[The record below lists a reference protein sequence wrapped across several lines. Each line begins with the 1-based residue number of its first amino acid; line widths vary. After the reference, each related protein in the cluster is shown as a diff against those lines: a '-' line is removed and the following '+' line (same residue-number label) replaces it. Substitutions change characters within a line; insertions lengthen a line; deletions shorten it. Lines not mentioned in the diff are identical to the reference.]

1 MAVANPPL
9 IVHPHALV
17 GDGRVTVVDAFR
29 DRETLGAYIK
39 RTGVIVPRG
48 PVAVWHNG
56 HRVPDALWR
65 QLIPRT
71 GDQIVIRARLI
82 GGGGGDG
89 NKVLRTVAL
98 VALVVATSGVGSFAG
113 LGSMLAGATGM
124 SVGLASAAIMIGGSL
139 LITALLPTPKP
150 TAAQL
155 GTGSKY
161 ESSPTYSI
169 SGGRN
174 RSRTWEPMSVI
185 FGKHKVVPD
194 YGAKY
199 WTEYVGDDQY
209 LNQVFHFGLQ
219 AGSVELSDFKIGD
232 TPISNY
238 QGVQIEV
245 SGLDGKL
252 SMFPGNVD
260 TLQGFVVN
268 NADGWIQ
275 RTTPLDTTYI
285 SFELAAQLYSVN
297 DDGSISGRSVD
308 ARIQYRQ
315 VGTGAWSDIGILS
328 DAVYASHYWSL
339 QDANGVQVGAGSTNP
354 SEHYEWETVP
364 GSSYQDCSGEYC
376 VMTRTPDLYW
386 RWVPHPH
393 ALGQPWQGRAPDPYL
408 STSSTPGVRMT
419 GARQEPTRKTVGV
432 SVAKG
437 QYEVRVLKT
446 SGDIKDSR
454 NSNEFAVSQILCYQ
468 PDEADYTGQLR
479 VALRIKAT
487 NQLNGAVDEFSAI
500 AKASCMVWNGSDW
513 VKQHTRNPA
522 WWHLHFAYGKRAPSG
537 ERVYGGGLDNDQ
549 IDYDAH
555 KAWAAWCDLKELT
568 FDYVL
573 DRKSSVADVSQTIAR
588 AGRASPTWQTGKLG
602 VVWDAADLPV
612 TAMFGPFNIK
622 AGTFKVDYISEGNV
636 DEVVLNFVNEDKNY
650 EMDEVRVPVPG
661 ATTRMNPIQLDLDG
675 CTRAS
680 MAGRDANLIAASQV
694 WHRRRVS
701 WETDIEGW
709 IAGRGD
715 VVQISHDLT
724 VWGFSGRLLNRSG
737 SAITLTQ
744 SVPSG
749 GSGTLLLRGPENQ
762 MKSVSVVSEVGDV
775 DVLTITSD
783 MSDFPLPGDEG
794 YEGIEPMDWA
804 WFFDPM
810 QTPGRRFKITDV
822 EPTED
827 GVRFQAVDDD
837 PGYYA
842 SENNPYEHVPPR
854 DGAYLTGFVFGI
866 TFAESIVNVV
876 ADISNV
882 QIAWALSIAMPV
894 QVQVSINGQAQPAA
908 MVDARNM
915 TIQAQTGDIVSVTVT
930 PKSERGTGTP
940 STQTYT
946 VQGLTA
952 PLPTLTGL
960 TNVFRDG
967 LTVLVWDRV
976 VDIRQPE
983 YEVRIGDT
991 WDNARPVGVTP
1002 MPEFLAVGNGL
1013 YWVAARFAFRGTV
1026 RYGEPD
1032 SLLIAGASLVRN
1044 VIIQQDEAPDWT
1056 GTVSGGAMV
1065 YEGMLTLAPQGD
1077 VFDSPDIFAEQDVL
1091 WMGGPAASGIY
1102 TNAAEDQVDVGY
1114 VSPVRIDFEIAVQ
1127 ARNLTADILGAPDI
1141 FAIADV
1147 LNGSDMRKIK
1157 VTPQIRHAQEEGAWT
1172 EWRNFVPGL
1181 INARY
1186 FDVRLLLETS
1196 DPLIIPFV
1204 TKFKWILDVDDLVQ
1218 TGTEIV
1224 IPAGGM
1230 RIDYA
1235 RHFHTDKPAVLV
1247 TAYDAING
1255 DWPKI
1260 SNADRTGFDVQIFN
1274 NTTPKEGVINWTS
1287 QGW

>member
-1 MAVANPPL
+1 MAVVPPL
-9 IVHPHALV
+9 VVHPHALL

-29 DRETLGAYIK
+29 ERETLGTYIK
-39 RTGVIVPRG
+39 RTGAIVPRG

-65 QLIPRT
+65 MLIPRT
-71 GDQIVIRARLI
+71 GDQVIIRARLI

-89 NKVLRTVAL
+89 NKVLRTVAM

-139 LITALLPTPKP
+139 LINALLPPPKP

-155 GTGSKY
+155 GTGAKY

-174 RSRTWEPMSVI
+174 RARMWEPMSVL

-232 TPISNY
+232 SPLPNY
-238 QGVQIEV
+238 QGVQIQV
-245 SGLDGKL
+245 SGTDGKL

-268 NADGWIQ
+268 NTDGWIQ
-275 RTTPLDTTYI
+275 RTTPIDTTYI

-297 DDGSISGRSVD
+297 DDGSVSGRSVD
-308 ARIQYRQ
+308 ARIQYRP
-315 VGTGAWSDIGILS
+315 VGSGTWADIGQLS
-328 DAVYASHYWSL
+328 GATYATHYWSL
-339 QDANGVQVGAGSTNP
+339 VFGSSWQTDSQFLYGSTNP
-354 SEHYEWETVP
+354 ADHFDGELEP
-364 GSSYQDCSGEYC
+364 GYDEK
-376 VMTRTPDLYW
+376 LIW
-386 RWVPHPH
+386 RWKPHPF
-393 ALGQPWQGRAPDPYL
+393 ALGQPWQGFAPDPVL
-408 STSSTPGVRMT
+408 STSSVPGIRIS
-419 GARQEPTRKTVGV
+419 GAKQEVTRRTVGV
-432 SVAKG
+432 SVPKG
-437 QYEVRVLKT
+437 QYEIRILKT
-446 SGDIKDSR
+446 TGDVKDSR

-500 AKASCMVWNGSDW
+500 AKASCEAWSAGAW

-522 WWHLHFAYGKRAPSG
+522 WWFAHFAYGKRTVAG
-537 ERVYGGGLDNDQ
+537 ERIYGGGLDEDQ
-549 IDYDAH
+549 IDYDSI
-555 KAWAAWCDLKELT
+555 KAWGAWCDSKDLT

-573 DRKSSVADVSQTIAR
+573 DRKASVAEVLQIIAR

-602 VVWDAADLPV
+602 VVWDMADLPV

-622 AGTFKVDYISEGNV
+622 PGSFKVDYISEGNV
-636 DEVVLNFVNEDKNY
+636 DEVVLNFVNEARNY
-650 EMDEVRVPVPG
+650 EMDEVRVQVPG
-661 ATTRMNPIQLDLDG
+661 ATTRINPIQLDLDG

-694 WHRRRVS
+694 WHRRRTS

-715 VVQISHDLT
+715 VVQISHDLM
-724 VWGFSGRLLNRSG
+724 VWGYSGRLLARDGNT
-737 SAITLTQ
+737 ITL
-744 SVPSG
+744 SNNVPSG
-749 GSGTLLLRGPENQ
+749 GSGTLMIRGPENQ
-762 MKSVSVVSEVGDV
+762 MKVVSVTAAVGDV
-775 DVLTITSD
+775 DTLTITND

-794 YEGIEPMDWA
+794 YEDVPAVDWA
-804 WFFDPM
+804 IFFDPLE
-810 QTPGRRFKITDV
+810 TPGRRFKITDV
-822 EPTED
+822 DPTED
-827 GVRFQAVDDD
+827 GVRFSAVDDD

-842 SENNPYEHVPPR
+842 SESNPYAHMPPR
-854 DGAYLTGFVFGI
+854 DGSYLAGVVFGI
-866 TFAESIVNVV
+866 TFTESIFNVV

-882 QIAWALSIAMPV
+882 TIGWALSVSMPV
-894 QVQVSINGQAQPAA
+894 QVQVSINGQAQPAQTINE
-908 MVDARNM
+908 RSL
-915 TIQAQTGDIVSVTVT
+915 TIQAQTGDVVSVTVT
-930 PKSERGTGTP
+930 PKSERGAGTP

-946 VQGLTA
+946 VLGLTA

-976 VDIRQPE
+976 VDVRQPE
-983 YEVRIGDT
+983 YEVRIGES
-991 WDNARPVGVTP
+991 WGNARVVGITP
-1002 MPEFLAVGNGL
+1002 IPESLAVGNGL
-1013 YWVAARFAFRGTV
+1013 YWAAPRFAFRGKV
-1026 RYGEPD
+1026 IYGTAD
-1032 SLLIAGASLVRN
+1032 SLLVAGASLVRN
-1044 VIIQQDEAPDWT
+1044 VIVEQDEAPGWT
-1056 GTVSGGAMV
+1056 GTVSGGAYV
-1065 YEGMLTLAPQGD
+1065 HDGMLTLAAQGD
-1077 VFDSPDIFAEQDVL
+1077 VFDIADVFAEQDVL
-1091 WMGGPAASGIY
+1091 WYGGPAASGIY
-1102 TNAAEDQVDVGY
+1102 TNAVEDIVDVGY
-1114 VSPVRIDFEIAVQ
+1114 VSPVRLDFDIGLT
-1127 ARNLTADILGAPDI
+1127 ARNVTADILGSPDI

-1147 LNGSDMRKIK
+1147 LNGSDLQKVK
-1157 VTPQIRHAQEEGAWT
+1157 VTPQIRHAQEEGEWT
-1172 EWRNFVPGL
+1172 DWLNFVPGL

-1186 FDVRLLLETS
+1186 FDVRLLIETS

-1204 TKFKWILDVDDLVQ
+1204 TRFKWIVDVNDLVQ
-1218 TGTEIV
+1218 QGAQIAV
-1224 IPAGGM
+1224 PSGGM
-1230 RIDYA
+1230 RATYA
-1235 RHFHTDKPAVLV
+1235 KEFHTDAANPQITIFDAV
-1247 TAYDAING
+1247 DG
-1255 DWPKI
+1255 DWAKLT
-1260 SNADRTGFDVQIFN
+1260 NADRTGFDIEIFN
-1274 NTTPKEGVINWTS
+1274 GLTPKAGVINWIT
-1287 QGW
+1287 QAY